1 MLESALKGHDLARI
15 TILNVDDTNEPRYAV
30 TRLLRKTGFTVIEAK
45 NGRAALEKVSSFR
58 PSLIIPD
65 VNLPDMLGFDVA
77 RRLRSSAQTRDIPI
91 IHLSATYP
99 ADAGQPGS
107 YESGGDRF
115 LEHPSDLLELSKP
128 CGRSGGAPAKF
139 DRRSAVCVL
148 AKDGSVVDTP
158 PLAVKTLCMQ
168 HQAGKLRFT
177 KALSSCCPILAQ
189 RSATH
194 RASTASGESWIS
206 SKG

>member
-1 MLESALKGHDLARI
+1 VLESALKGHDLARI

-45 NGRAALEKVSSFR
+45 NGREALAKASSFR
-58 PSLIIPD
+58 PSLIILD
-65 VNLPDMLGFDVA
+65 VNL
-77 RRLRSSAQTRDIPI
+77 PI